1 MIALRALDA
10 EGIAPQTFNLR
21 EPSLD
26 DVFLSLTGHRTEAE
40 DERRRRRTT
49 TTPDAEAEEEAD
61 RAARTGAPRRDRRAR
76 MTTATLTPP
85 RPGAPPT
92 RSGPM
97 SNLRWLLSDTATL
110 TRRNLLAVT
119 RIPEAL
125 FFSTV
130 QPIMFVLLFRYVF
143 GGAIHTDATSY
154 VNYLMPGIFVQTVA
168 FGSVSTSIGLAED
181 LQKGLIERFRALPMS
196 RGAVLLGRTTADLI
210 RNIFVII
217 VMTVVGLLVGFRPT
231 TGVLSYIG
239 GVVLILFFAYALS
252 WGFAIVG
259 LSAPNSETAQVMSF
273 PLIFPLT
280 FISCGVR
287 AAVLHA
293 ELAPGVRHLPALQ
306 RDRQCLPV
314 AHGGG
319 GVDRDGQEHGVLGVA
334 VAGLDRRPARRVHP
348 PGHPQVP
355 HPHLRPSQIRRA
367 SRTGQNGGMAQ
378 LLHLPRLLRRP
389 RRPAGRRRAPTR
401 SSGSTPSP
409 TGSTSPGCPYSIKV
423 ILENLLRHEDGLAVT
438 ASDIEAVAGWGVH
451 PERHGVGGTDAAE
464 IALTP
469 ERVLMQDLTGV
480 PGCRRPGRHARRAA
494 RARR

>member
-1 MIALRALDA
+1 
-10 EGIAPQTFNLR
+10 
-21 EPSLD
+21 
-26 DVFLSLTGHRTEAE
+26 
-40 DERRRRRTT
+40 
-49 TTPDAEAEEEAD
+49 
-61 RAARTGAPRRDRRAR
+61 
-76 MTTATLTPP
+76 
-85 RPGAPPT
+85 
-92 RSGPM
+92 M

-210 RNIFVII
+210 RNIFVIV

-239 GVVLILFFAYALS
+239 GVLLILFFAYALS

-280 FISCGVR
+280 FIS
-287 AAVLHA
+287 AAFVPLSSMPSWLRGFATYQPFSVTVSACRSLMVGAASTGTGKSTEFWLWQSLAWTVVL
-293 ELAPGVRHLPALQ
+293 
-306 RDRQCLPV
+306 
-314 AHGGG
+314 
-319 GVDRDGQEHGVLGVA
+319 
-334 VAGLDRRPARRVHP
+334 
-348 PGHPQVP
+348 
-355 HPHLRPSQIRRA
+355 
-367 SRTGQNGGMAQ
+367 
-378 LLHLPRLLRRP
+378 
-389 RRPAGRRRAPTR
+389 
-401 SSGSTPSP
+401 
-409 TGSTSPGCPYSIKV
+409 
-423 ILENLLRHEDGLAVT
+423 LAVFIPLAIRKYRT
-438 ASDIEAVAGWGVH
+438 
-451 PERHGVGGTDAAE
+451 RT
-464 IALTP
+464 
-469 ERVLMQDLTGV
+469 
-480 PGCRRPGRHARRAA
+480 
-494 RARR
+494 